1 MNEQGIAFV
10 CAIFSAVCAI
20 LYWYYA
26 RETDWGA
33 MIVGSCFAV
42 IIVLLSAYTLMMR
55 YL

>member
-1 MNEQGIAFV
+1 MNEQAVTVV
-10 CAIFSAVCAI
+10 CAILSAICAI

-26 RETDWGA
+26 READWGA

-42 IIVLLSAYTLMMR
+42 IIVLLSTCVLICR